1 MTRSFSL
8 WSQDPTARCFAPVR
22 ITRNAPV
29 GTCDHI
35 AEVIARHQQSAGER
49 RSQARVPAIPE
60 LRKTATAWFL
70 EHPFRVDQI
79 KVKDGVK
86 YIDGASVIQRLN
98 DVLGTANWS
107 FRILGEPIQ
116 LPDEVIIRGRLT
128 AWIGDRKVIKEDFG
142 AHEYARKK
150 SDKSIIS
157 RSDTIKS
164 ATTDCIKHCAH
175 QLGVG
180 LHLYSKDGSFRSFR
194 LSRAEAIAQPGSNPR
209 PSAVNPRPEENRKEA
224 V

>member
-1 MTRSFSL
+1 MQQFITTKIPGGYRVAHADDPKIFFAVTRPNGKMLCSCPDFK
-8 WSQDPTARCFAPVR
+8 TAPL
-22 ITRNAPV
+22 

-35 AEVIARHQQSAGER
+35 AEVIARHQQSGGQ
-49 RSQARVPAIPE
+49 RSLARVPAIPE
-60 LRKTATAWFL
+60 IRKTATAWLL

-107 FRILGEPIQ
+107 FKIVGEPIQ
-116 LPDEVIIRGRLT
+116 LQDEVIVRGRLT
-128 AWIGDRKVIKEDFG
+128 AWIGDRKVVKEDFG

-164 ATTDCIKHCAH
+164 ATTDCIK
-175 QLGVG
+175 
-180 LHLYSKDGSFRSFR
+180 R
-194 LSRAEAIAQPGSNPR
+194 
-209 PSAVNPRPEENRKEA
+209 
-224 V
+224 